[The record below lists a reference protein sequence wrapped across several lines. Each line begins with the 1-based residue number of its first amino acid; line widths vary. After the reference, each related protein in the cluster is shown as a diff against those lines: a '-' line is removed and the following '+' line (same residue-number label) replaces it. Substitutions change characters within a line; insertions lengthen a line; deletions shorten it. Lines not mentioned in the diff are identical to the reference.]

1 MTIQGK
7 LFKKFD
13 TQQVSD
19 RFKKREFVLEYADNP
34 MYPQFVLFQL
44 TQDRVSLLD
53 AFVEGAMVEIDFN
66 LRGREWISPQGEK
79 KYFNSLEAWRM
90 NPVQAVQPTD
100 TPTGSEPL
108 PTPPADAL
116 NVTELE
122 DGDDLPF

>member
-1 MTIQGK
+1 MTVQGK

-13 TQQVSD
+13 TQQISD

-53 AFVEGAMVEIDFN
+53 AYAEGAMVEIDFN
-66 LRGREWISPQGEK
+66 LRGREWINPSGEK

-90 NPVQAVQPTD
+90 NPVQTAQPEAMGGAD
-100 TPTGSEPL
+100 PL
-108 PTPPADAL
+108 PTPPPDAL
-116 NVTELE
+116 NVAELE